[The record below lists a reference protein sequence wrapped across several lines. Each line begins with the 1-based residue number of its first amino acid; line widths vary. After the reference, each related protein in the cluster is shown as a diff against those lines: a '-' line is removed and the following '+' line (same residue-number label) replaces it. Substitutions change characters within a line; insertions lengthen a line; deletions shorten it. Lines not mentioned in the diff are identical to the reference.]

1 MRLLLSRV
9 ILVNSLL
16 TPAKIDSRKHCD
28 IQMVTLQN
36 EYGSMRLNW
45 TWNCRERLSKKSI
58 HANSPKTQT
67 IDGDSKR
74 FKAVKNYLEKQY
86 WTNNTTGLKLPLRIA
101 CVAVSVAGGWKQWA
115 KERTGA
121 REGDTR
127 GVSFSR
133 ARFFQANLEKYLT
146 HTQNFHRNPLKITQ
160 LRTYGSCFE

>member
-1 MRLLLSRV
+1 MAYSVDTARNLLQMRLLLSRV

-58 HANSPKTQT
+58 HGNSPKTQT

-74 FKAVKNYLEKQY
+74 FKAVKNYLEK
-86 WTNNTTGLKLPLRIA
+86 
-101 CVAVSVAGGWKQWA
+101 
-115 KERTGA
+115 
-121 REGDTR
+121 
-127 GVSFSR
+127 
-133 ARFFQANLEKYLT
+133 
-146 HTQNFHRNPLKITQ
+146 
-160 LRTYGSCFE
+160 